1 MIIGMG
7 IDIIDI
13 SRVRSVLDRHHVRFM
28 KRVFTLA
35 EIEYCSKQSDP
46 SPCLAARF
54 AAKEAAL
61 KALGG
66 GLSKGIRFK
75 DVEVDRSFLPPSI
88 RLYGNAKE
96 IASFKGVSDIHLS
109 LSHERDHAIAIVV
122 MEGR

>member
-1 MIIGMG
+1 MIIGVG
-7 IDIIDI
+7 VDIIDI
-13 SRVRSVLDRHHVRFM
+13 SRVRSVLDRHRVRFM

-61 KALGG
+61 KALGC

-75 DVEVDRSFLPPSI
+75 DVEVDRSFLPPGI

-96 IASFKGVSDIHLS
+96 IASLKGVSDIHLS